1 MHPVVGLRKPEL
13 SHPSALAIPGAPK
26 PQSPFST
33 FDHKVDCDSTSEWS
47 TSATKRLFDSSVS
60 LLVLA
65 VFALPMMLVAILVRI
80 TSPGP
85 SIFVQQRVGRGGRLF
100 SIYKF
105 RTMACSSR
113 DCPGPSLTR
122 DGDNRITPLGRLLRK
137 LKFDELPQFY
147 NILRGDM
154 SLVGPRP
161 KLPQYAA
168 IRNMP
173 FRPGITG
180 PATLAFRREEE
191 VLRHIHPMLLDEFY
205 NRQIRP
211 MKARIDLNY
220 MARAT
225 FWSDMRIIAST
236 FVSCIAPGNDRT
248 LHLAS
253 GEFTDGSQNLPVQP
267 VRTSD
272 KGWKT
277 QERAA
282 S

>member
-1 MHPVVGLRKPEL
+1 MQPVIGLHKPEATHSSVSKIL
-13 SHPSALAIPGAPK
+13 QPLELH
-26 PQSPFST
+26 SPDPAFELR
-33 FDHKVDCDSTSEWS
+33 VDCASTSEWS
-47 TSATKRLFDSSVS
+47 TSAVKRFFDASVA
-60 LLVLA
+60 LAVLV
-65 VFALPMMLVAILVRI
+65 VFALPMLAIAIMVKI

-85 SIFVQQRVGRGGRLF
+85 SIFVQRRVGRGGKLF

-105 RTMACSSR
+105 RTMVSLAGKRS
-113 DCPGPSLTR
+113 GPTLTR
-122 DGDNRITPLGRLLRK
+122 DGDNRITGLGRLLRK
-137 LKFDELPQFY
+137 LKLDELPQFY

-191 VLRHIHPMLLDEFY
+191 VLRHIHPKLLDDFY

-225 FWSDMRIIAST
+225 FLSDMGIIAST
-236 FVSCIAPGNDRT
+236 FIGCFVPAAEESIP
-248 LHLAS
+248 LAS
-253 GEFTDGSQNLPVQP
+253 GEYAGGIPGLRDIP
-267 VRTSD
+267 VRRSDQPSNLRATS
-272 KGWKT
+272 
-277 QERAA
+277 A